1 MNFESKG
8 TRYEGRTEQIEM
20 IKLGD
25 EVRIMRD
32 KSNQFNSNNFIILTC
47 KDRDLGCVPEELCNA
62 MAPLYDEG
70 RLVFESAKVCLVEP
84 ISKRSRHAKK
94 AVLFIELRARLSD
107 EFVPD

>member
-1 MNFESKG
+1 
-8 TRYEGRTEQIEM
+8 
-20 IKLGD
+20 
-25 EVRIMRD
+25 
-32 KSNQFNSNNFIILTC
+32 
-47 KDRDLGCVPEELCNA
+47 

-107 EFVPD
+107 EFVPG

>member
-1 MNFESKG
+1 
-8 TRYEGRTEQIEM
+8 M

-47 KDRDLGCVPEELCNA
+47 KDRDFRGAEELCNA

-70 RLVFESAKVCLVEP
+70 RLVFESAKVCFVEP
-84 ISKRSRHAKK
+84 ISKRSRHARK
-94 AVLFIELRARLSD
+94 AVLFIELRAILSD
-107 EFVPD
+107 EFVPG

>member
-8 TRYEGRTEQIEM
+8 ARYEGRTEQIEM

-47 KDRDLGCVPEELCNA
+47 KDRDLGGPKSYVTQWHRYTMKE
-62 MAPLYDEG
+62 D
-70 RLVFESAKVCLVEP
+70 
-84 ISKRSRHAKK
+84 
-94 AVLFIELRARLSD
+94 
-107 EFVPD
+107 